1 MVTADGASIAIAP
14 ADQVLAGNVAG
25 DDPPVVEAEED
36 DDDVDE
42 EELNEQRES
51 CELLRLRPLGG

>member
-1 MVTADGASIAIAP
+1 MVTDGASIP
-14 ADQVLAGNVAG
+14 VADQVLAG
-25 DDPPVVEAEED
+25 DPPVVEADDD